1 MTITFANIEVIDHI
15 LTAFNGFDLN
25 IRFTCET
32 EENSRLR
39 LLHIMLYR
47 KDNELACSIYRK
59 STNNDIYM
67 NWYSFALKTWKTGTL
82 KSLKER
88 AILICSNE
96 ELLNEKLKH
105 LVKVFREKNHFPK
118 WVICNVMNEVKNKH
132 QRSDIK
138 NPISIDNNIPVE
150 DIEQK

>member
-15 LTAFNGFDLN
+15 LTALNGFDPN
-25 IRFTCET
+25 IQFTCQT
-32 EENSRLR
+32 EENSKLR

-47 KDNELACSIYRK
+47 KDNKLASSIYRK

-96 ELLNEKLKH
+96 ELLNEKLKD
-105 LVKVFREKNHFPK
+105 LVKVLCEKKSFSQ
-118 WVICNVMNEVKNKH
+118 IGYL
-132 QRSDIK
+132 
-138 NPISIDNNIPVE
+138 
-150 DIEQK
+150 